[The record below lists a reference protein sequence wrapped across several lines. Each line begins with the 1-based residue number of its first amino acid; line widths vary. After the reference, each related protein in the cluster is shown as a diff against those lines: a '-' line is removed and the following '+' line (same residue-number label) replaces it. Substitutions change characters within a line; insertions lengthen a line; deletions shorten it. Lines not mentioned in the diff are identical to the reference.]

1 MSATPTPLPFRPF
14 RLRGNTRF
22 RKTRHSANRPPRQRR
37 SRPAATRRV
46 VLLGPFGEPLITP
59 SGLAAE
65 MPFRSS
71 TKYQDAETGLYSY
84 IFRPYDPLTGRW
96 LSRDPINE
104 HGFKILI
111 LNGEDWNHDESD
123 NDIDV
128 DEERNLY
135 LFVKNEPTT
144 FTDWNGLKLQV
155 CTVRSFGGI
164 GRHAFVRDTETN
176 DEWGMHGCLGIANKK
191 KLKDSQGNV
200 VKDTKGK
207 PIRVPD
213 DGGAGGRAVSP
224 CNCRDVNL
232 PCGMTPAEGMRKIKS
247 YPSWQSGIWAP
258 AINDCHNQLE
268 RAFEYAKIPY
278 PGAAQGRVSDFHTCC
293 KDAGSK

>member
-1 MSATPTPLPFRPF
+1 M
-14 RLRGNTRF
+14 
-22 RKTRHSANRPPRQRR
+22 
-37 SRPAATRRV
+37 
-46 VLLGPFGEPLITP
+46 LLGPFGEPLIPPTGV
-59 SGLAAE
+59 GLE
-65 MPFRSS
+65 LPFRFS

-164 GRHAFVRDTETN
+164 GRHAFVRDTETK